1 MNYVDKKKGEG
12 VAKCQR
18 YYISLCSKLVN
29 IVYEYTLKMG
39 SLKEGFVHFGIIKSD
54 LVDHNNDH
62 RRIFARYFDQS

>member
-1 MNYVDKKKGEG
+1 MNYVDKTKGEG
-12 VAKCQR
+12 VAKNVNDTK
-18 YYISLCSKLVN
+18 YISLYSKLVN

-62 RRIFARYFDQS
+62 RRIFARLF